1 MGEGENLTNIVK
13 NKEKGEIL
21 FLLILLEHIYIE
33 RVELDTFL
41 LYVQYDESYSIAAPG
56 PAFVSLVLVEGEHV
70 EGRAVFHDLV
80 MDRLTVS
87 PSPPKYSPS
96 RHTRTR
102 AHQVKKPRSRR
113 RNGRSRRRTEHI
125 PI

>member
-1 MGEGENLTNIVK
+1 MYRTVPFSAHRSTVMGEGENLTNIVK

-56 PAFVSLVLVEGEHV
+56 LAGVRQFGSCG
-70 EGRAVFHDLV
+70 GG
-80 MDRLTVS
+80 T
-87 PSPPKYSPS
+87 
-96 RHTRTR
+96 
-102 AHQVKKPRSRR
+102 RR
-113 RNGRSRRRTEHI
+113 RPGCF
-125 PI
+125 P